1 MSEKFL
7 KLDEE
12 KKARIIR
19 AALNEFAEKGYK
31 QASTNQIV
39 KQAGIGKGMLF
50 YYFNSKEELF
60 HFLLNYSFDI
70 MLNHYLSLI
79 REDIDDLI
87 GRLAD
92 ISRLKLKL
100 VTEYPEVSEF
110 LSKFFLDN
118 GLDIPEVAQKKYDE
132 VYALSLAK
140 VYGNRN
146 IDKSLFREDVA
157 PEKAYRIIE
166 WSIKGY
172 QDDLLMRFKGKT
184 LHNEDIDPLWDE
196 FDEYLE
202 ILKTCFYKQKR

>member
-19 AALNEFAEKGYK
+19 AALKEFAEKGYK

-70 MLNHYLSLI
+70 LLNHYLSLI

-87 GRLAD
+87 ERLAD
-92 ISRLKLKL
+92 ISQLKLQL
-100 VTEYPEVSEF
+100 ITEFPEVNEF

-118 GLDIPEVAQKKYDE
+118 GLEIPEAARKKYEE
-132 VYALSLAK
+132 VYTLSLAK

-146 IDKSLFREDVA
+146 INKSLFRDDVD
-157 PEKAYRIIE
+157 PDKAYQLIE
-166 WSIKGY
+166 WSIQGY
-172 QDDLLMRFKGKT
+172 QNDLLARFNGKT
-184 LHNEDIDPLWDE
+184 VQDVDIDPLWDE
-196 FDEYLE
+196 FDDYLE
-202 ILKTCFYKQKR
+202 ILKTCFYK

>member
-19 AALNEFAEKGYK
+19 AALKEFAEKGYK

-70 MLNHYLSLI
+70 LLNHYLSLI

-87 GRLAD
+87 ERLAD
-92 ISRLKLKL
+92 ISRLKLQL
-100 VTEYPEVSEF
+100 ITEFPEVNEF

-118 GLDIPEVAQKKYDE
+118 GLEIPEAARKKYEE
-132 VYALSLAK
+132 VYTLSLAK

-146 IDKSLFREDVA
+146 INKSLFRDDVD
-157 PEKAYRIIE
+157 PDKAYQLIE
-166 WSIKGY
+166 WSIQGY
-172 QDDLLMRFKGKT
+172 QNDLLARFNGKT
-184 LHNEDIDPLWDE
+184 VQDVDIDPLWDE
-196 FDEYLE
+196 FDDYLE
-202 ILKTCFYKQKR
+202 ILKTCFYK